1 MPISQNCLLR
11 SQCVI
16 FVILIFFNK
25 LIGFAEDNTATSNI
39 VECIVPFIL
48 HLRELCAFHILG
60 ATGWNFERDDRLIN
74 QKINKI
80 KYVVTLTYS

>member
-1 MPISQNCLLR
+1 MPVSQNCLVR
-11 SQCVI
+11 SQSVI
-16 FVILIFFNK
+16 FVILIFLNK
-25 LIGFAEDNTATSNI
+25 LIGFAEDNTAMTNI

-60 ATGWNFERDDRLIN
+60 ATGWNFERDNSLIN

-80 KYVVTLTYS
+80 KYVVTSTYS